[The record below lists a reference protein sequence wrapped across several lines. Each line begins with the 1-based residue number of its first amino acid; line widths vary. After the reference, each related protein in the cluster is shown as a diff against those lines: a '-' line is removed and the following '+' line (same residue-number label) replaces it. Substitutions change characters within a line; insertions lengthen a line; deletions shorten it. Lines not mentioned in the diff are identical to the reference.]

1 MRFALR
7 LCLLSFLSV
16 LGWGGASLSQEP
28 PKPVEPWPIEFFD
41 PGSTSQAADLILPMP
56 CGGAMAFQKVAV
68 PLDIEDPMDDRRI
81 RLGQSAKETGFSDY
95 FRPAFLRGSFSD
107 PVAGDSF
114 YYISRYELTVGQFK
128 ALDQDCAGPKRRG
141 RLAKGDLSWFDAV
154 AFSRRYSVWLLQNA
168 RDQLPMQ
175 DGASAYVRLP
185 TEAEWEY
192 AARGGS
198 RIDPISF
205 ARPLFFDEGKMSD
218 FAIHQSGSSSRGT
231 LSAIGLRAA
240 NPLGL
245 FDIYGNAEEVMLEP
259 FRLNALGRWHGQTGG
274 FVTRGGSVLSTS
286 NQIYSAQR
294 TEYPPF
300 DTGTGLPLSS
310 PTFGARFVLSTH
322 VATSDSQ
329 LRKIRDRWVTLSESA
344 SDGSSDRADPLTQL
358 EEMAQAEV
366 DPRRKTAL
374 NDLQLEFRLAR
385 EKIDTSLEQSA
396 RSTLLA
402 GAVLVEILIENAGR
416 ISNKVS
422 NIRMLVELQ
431 RSSQD
436 SLQGSG
442 LVGSQLTE
450 HARQLADMRRL
461 EATYLQSLRSAL
473 EVLSREIGPDA
484 RDAAYSTLRKDLRGS
499 EQTQFLM
506 MLDRF
511 WQDLIVYEQ
520 RTELTASELLQ
531 TVLN

>member
-1 MRFALR
+1 
-7 LCLLSFLSV
+7 
-16 LGWGGASLSQEP
+16 
-28 PKPVEPWPIEFFD
+28 
-41 PGSTSQAADLILPMP
+41 
-56 CGGAMAFQKVAV
+56 
-68 PLDIEDPMDDRRI
+68 
-81 RLGQSAKETGFSDY
+81 
-95 FRPAFLRGSFSD
+95 
-107 PVAGDSF
+107 
-114 YYISRYELTVGQFK
+114 
-128 ALDQDCAGPKRRG
+128 
-141 RLAKGDLSWFDAV
+141 
-154 AFSRRYSVWLLQNA
+154 
-168 RDQLPMQ
+168 
-175 DGASAYVRLP
+175 
-185 TEAEWEY
+185 
-192 AARGGS
+192 
-198 RIDPISF
+198 
-205 ARPLFFDEGKMSD
+205 
-218 FAIHQSGSSSRGT
+218 
-231 LSAIGLRAA
+231 
-240 NPLGL
+240 
-245 FDIYGNAEEVMLEP
+245 VMLEP

-322 VATSDSQ
+322 VTTSDSQ

-358 EEMAQAEV
+358 EEMAQAEI

-473 EVLSREIGPDA
+473 EVLSREIEPDA

-520 RTELTASELLQ
+520 RSELTASELLKI
-531 TVLN
+531 VLN

>member
-1 MRFALR
+1 MKGVHGIGL
-7 LCLLSFLSV
+7 LCVLSV
-16 LGWGGASLSQEP
+16 LSGAGRGIAEEP
-28 PKPVEPWPIEFFD
+28 KSETSWPIEFTD
-41 PGSTSQAADLILPMP
+41 PGFTAQAADLILPMP
-56 CGGAMAFQKVAV
+56 CGGGMAFQKVVV
-68 PLDIEDPMDDRRI
+68 PLDIQDPMDDRRI

-95 FRPAFLRGSFSD
+95 FRPAFLRGSFLD
-107 PVAGDSF
+107 PVAADSY
-114 YYISRYELTVGQFK
+114 YYISRYELSVGQFK
-128 ALDQDCAGPKRRG
+128 SLDQDCGDPERSD
-141 RLAKGDLSWFDAV
+141 RLAKGDLSWFEAV
-154 AFSRRYSVWLLQNA
+154 EISRRYSVWLLQNA
-168 RDQLPMQ
+168 KDQLPTQ
-175 DGASAYVRLP
+175 DGVHAYVRLP

-198 RIDPISF
+198 RVDPIRF
-205 ARPLFFDEGKMSD
+205 ARPLFFGEGSMAN
-218 FAIHQSGSSSRGT
+218 FALHQSGSSSRGT
-231 LSAIGLRAA
+231 LGAIGLRAA

-245 FDIYGNAEEVMLEP
+245 YDIYGNAEELMLEP

-294 TEYPPF
+294 TEYPPY
-300 DTGTGLPLSS
+300 DASTGLSLSL

-322 VATSDSQ
+322 VVTSDSQ

-358 EEMAQAEV
+358 EDMAQAEI

-385 EKIDTSLEQSA
+385 EKIETSLEQTA

-402 GAVLVEILIENAGR
+402 GAVLVESLIENAGR
-416 ISNKVS
+416 ISSKAS
-422 NIRMLVELQ
+422 NIRMLVALQ

-442 LVGSQLTE
+442 LVGSQLAQHT
-450 HARQLADMRRL
+450 RQLADMRRL

-473 EVLSREIGPDA
+473 EVLSREIEPAA

-499 EQTQFLM
+499 EQTQVLV

-511 WQDLIVYEQ
+511 WQDLLVYEQ
-520 RTELTASELLQ
+520 RSELSPSELLR